1 MWDGNRLL
9 SETRGGRSHL
19 WIYEDDSFAPL
30 AQISL
35 RKGDTEHDAE
45 VYWYH
50 NDVSGMPRELTGAGG
65 EIAWRAE
72 YRAWGNTLRV
82 EHIATRTG
90 EPVYQPL
97 RYQGQYF
104 DAETGLH
111 YNRFRYYDPDAG
123 RFISQDPI
131 GLAGGINLY
140 QYAPNPLVWVDPL
153 GLAFR
158 HVPLTEGVVY
168 RQGSNTPA
176 NMTPR
181 PGKDTNPL
189 KKPGLSTTIEKPSG
203 KSIPLDVAKLN
214 EAGFDVI
221 QDDIDHASVRPK
233 GDADLNKLNDWANSR
248 PGIVDGGSGPI
259 HENTNKVRKCI
270 L

>member
-1 MWDGNRLL
+1 
-9 SETRGGRSHL
+9 
-19 WIYEDDSFAPL
+19 
-30 AQISL
+30 
-35 RKGDTEHDAE
+35 
-45 VYWYH
+45 
-50 NDVSGMPRELTGAGG
+50 
-65 EIAWRAE
+65 
-72 YRAWGNTLRV
+72 
-82 EHIATRTG
+82 
-90 EPVYQPL
+90 VYQPL

-104 DAETGLH
+104 DSGTGLH

-140 QYAPNPLVWVDPL
+140 QYAPNPL

-158 HVPLTEGVVY
+158 YVLLKEGVVY

-181 PGKDTNPL
+181 PGKDTNTL
-189 KKPGLSTTIEKPSG
+189 KKPGLSTTKEKPSG
-203 KSIPLDVAKLN
+203 KSIPINMAKLN

-221 QDDIDHASVRPK
+221 QDDIDYASVWPK
-233 GDADLNKLNDWANSR
+233 GNADVNKLNDWANSR

-259 HENTNKVRKCI
+259 HENTNKVRECI

>member
-1 MWDGNRLL
+1 M
-9 SETRGGRSHL
+9 
-19 WIYEDDSFAPL
+19 
-30 AQISL
+30 
-35 RKGDTEHDAE
+35 
-45 VYWYH
+45 YWYH

-72 YRAWGNTLRV
+72 YRVWANTLRV

-104 DAETGLH
+104 DAGTGLH

-123 RFISQDPI
+123 RFISQDPP
-131 GLAGGINLY
+131 GFAGGINLY
-140 QYAPNPLVWVDPL
+140 QYAANPLVWVDPL

-203 KSIPLDVAKLN
+203 KSIPLMWLN
-214 EAGFDVI
+214 
-221 QDDIDHASVRPK
+221 
-233 GDADLNKLNDWANSR
+233 
-248 PGIVDGGSGPI
+248 
-259 HENTNKVRKCI
+259 
-270 L
+270 